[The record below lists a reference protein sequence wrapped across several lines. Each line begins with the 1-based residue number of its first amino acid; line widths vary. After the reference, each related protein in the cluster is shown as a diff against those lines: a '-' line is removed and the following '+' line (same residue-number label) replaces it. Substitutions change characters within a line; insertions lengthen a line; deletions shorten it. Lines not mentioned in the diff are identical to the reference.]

1 MCDNLHLDSLKQ
13 CETPLNTLFF
23 SEFNQNLLQRGIR
36 QAFKN
41 KTGIAIDRQ
50 NPDDLYG
57 IMRVVFINNSGDHYK
72 AVNQQV
78 RMMNERVIETALGQ
92 IQTGVSQYMSYV
104 KEIDTT
110 TIPLDRPVN
119 TSTVGKKI
127 DYNDKIGFN

>member
-78 RMMNERVIETALGQ
+78 RMMNERVIESAIGQ
-92 IQTGVSQYMSYV
+92 IQTGVSQYLAYV
-104 KEIDTT
+104 QDIDT
-110 TIPLDRPVN
+110 ISVPLAQPIN
-119 TSTVGKKI
+119 TSTVGMKMDK
-127 DYNDKIGFN
+127 NEKIGIN

>member
-50 NPDDLYG
+50 NRDDLYS
-57 IMRVVFINNSGDHYK
+57 IMRVVFINNSGDHYT

-78 RMMNERVIETALGQ
+78 RMMNERVIETAIGQ
-92 IQTGVSQYMSYV
+92 IQTGVSQYMAYV
-104 KEIDTT
+104 QDIDTIAT
-110 TIPLDRPVN
+110 PLAQPMN
-119 TSTVGKKI
+119 TSTVGM
-127 DYNDKIGFN
+127 KIGKNEKIGIN